1 MFLTANDVKFMFNE
15 MIQRSEQLF
24 LSGDVDSAGGGGGA
38 LEDRLINL
46 PSFLEALAS
55 IVQQLDQVTCLSS
68 RLDVFTCS
76 CLCKCAYVQVNV
88 FMCAGRLA
96 HII

>member
-24 LSGDVDSAGGGGGA
+24 LSGDSDSAGGGGGA

-68 RLDVFTCS
+68 RPDVSTCS
-76 CLCKCAYVQVNV
+76 CFRKFV
-88 FMCAGRLA
+88 
-96 HII
+96 

>member
-24 LSGDVDSAGGGGGA
+24 LSGDVDSAGGVGGGA

-55 IVQQLDQVTCLSS
+55 IVQQLDQVT
-68 RLDVFTCS
+68 
-76 CLCKCAYVQVNV
+76 
-88 FMCAGRLA
+88 
-96 HII
+96 

>member
-24 LSGDVDSAGGGGGA
+24 LSGDSDSAGGGA

-68 RLDVFTCS
+68 RPDVSTCS
-76 CLCKCAYVQVNV
+76 CFRKFV
-88 FMCAGRLA
+88 
-96 HII
+96 